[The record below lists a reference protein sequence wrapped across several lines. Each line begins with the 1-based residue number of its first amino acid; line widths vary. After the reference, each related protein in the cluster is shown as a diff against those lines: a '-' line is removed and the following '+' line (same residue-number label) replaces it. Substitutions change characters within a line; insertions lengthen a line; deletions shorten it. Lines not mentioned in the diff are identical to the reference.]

1 MVNISGSEPEDIG
14 SNPIFSTKKKI
25 KNIKHMNFIEE
36 KILDKGNLDKLTLR
50 FPPEPNGYLH
60 IGHAKSIILNFGLA
74 EKYNRPCNLRFD
86 DTNPTTED
94 SHYVE
99 SIIKDIEWLGYRPS
113 NIFYTSDYFDFLYNC
128 AISLI
133 KKGLAYVDDSTSE
146 EIANLKGTPTSAGK
160 DSPYKS
166 RTIEENL
173 DLFNRMRLGE
183 FTEGSK
189 ILRANIDMASPNMI
203 LRDPVLYRIISKSH
217 HRTGDTWKI
226 YPMYDFAHPLSDY
239 KEGITDSLCTLEF
252 EVHRPLYMWVLEN
265 CDLENPLPEETEFA
279 RLNIDY
285 TVMSKRKLKRLVE
298 ESYVDGWDD
307 PRMPTISGLR
317 RRGFTPESIKDFCDR
332 ISVTRKDGV
341 VSYSLLEECLRTDL
355 NKRSR
360 RLMGVMDPVKLV
372 VTNWDGSNRW
382 CEVDNNPED
391 ESAGRRMVSYCSE
404 FWIEREDFR
413 EEANNKFHRLKLG
426 GEVRLKG
433 LFIVKANEVI
443 KDENGEIVEI
453 RCTYD
458 HDAWIGAVEKK
469 VKGTIHWV
477 SVKHGVSMKVNE
489 YERLFIDATPDKSDE
504 DFISFINPN
513 SLSVNDKAVF
523 ESGVLDCKI
532 GEPVQMMRKG
542 YYVLDKDG
550 KSWNKT
556 VSLKEGWV
564 G

>member
-1 MVNISGSEPEDIG
+1 
-14 SNPIFSTKKKI
+14 
-25 KNIKHMNFIEE
+25 MNFIEE
-36 KILDKGNLDKLTLR
+36 KIISKGNLDRLKLR
-50 FPPEPNGYLH
+50 FPPEPNGAILDDGRVAGGLH

-74 EKYNRPCNLRFD
+74 EKYNAPCVLRFD
-86 DTNPTTED
+86 DTNPTTERKEFVD
-94 SHYVE
+94 SMIE
-99 SIIKDIEWLGYRPS
+99 DIKWLGYTPS
-113 NIFYTSDYFDFLYNC
+113 EIRYTSDYFEFLYDC
-128 AISLI
+128 AVTLI
-133 KKGLAYVDDSTSE
+133 KKGLAYVDDLTSE
-146 EIANLKGTPTSAGK
+146 EIANLKGTPTSSGK

-183 FTEGSK
+183 FKEGTK
-189 ILRANIDMASPNMI
+189 ILRASIDMASPNMI
-203 LRDPVLYRIISKSH
+203 LRDPVLYRIIEKTH

-252 EVHRPLYMWVLEN
+252 ELHKPLYMWVLEN
-265 CDLENPLPEETEFA
+265 CTDGINLPEETEFA

-285 TVMSKRKLKRLVE
+285 TVMSKRRLKRLVE
-298 ESYVDGWDD
+298 ENYVDGWDD

-332 ISVTRKDGV
+332 ISVTRKDSV

-355 NKRSR
+355 NKRSK
-360 RLMGVMDPVKLV
+360 RLMGVMDPIKLV
-372 VTNWDGSNRW
+372 VTNFEGDGF
-382 CEVDNNPED
+382 CEIDNNPED
-391 ESAGRRMVSYCSE
+391 ENYGKRKVAYCNE

-413 EEANNKFHRLKLG
+413 EEADKKYHRLKLG

-443 KDENGEIVEI
+443 KNDNGDILEIK
-453 RCTYD
+453 CTYD
-458 HDAWIGAVEKK
+458 HDAWIGITEKK

-489 YERLFIDATPDKSDE
+489 YERLFIDATPDKSDG
-504 DFISFINPN
+504 DFTTFINPN
-513 SLSVNDKAVF
+513 SLSINDKSIF
-523 ESGVLDCKI
+523 ESNVLECKI

>member
-1 MVNISGSEPEDIG
+1 
-14 SNPIFSTKKKI
+14 
-25 KNIKHMNFIEE
+25 MNFIEE

-94 SHYVE
+94 THFVE
-99 SIIKDIEWLGYRPS
+99 SIIKDIEWLGYKPA
-113 NIFYTSDYFDFLYNC
+113 NIFYTSDYFEFIYKC
-128 AISLI
+128 AVTLI

-146 EIANLKGTPTSAGK
+146 EIANLKGTPTVAGK

-183 FTEGSK
+183 FVEGSK

-203 LRDPVLYRIISKSH
+203 LRDPVIYRIISKSH

-239 KEGITDSLCTLEF
+239 NEGITDSLCTLEF

-317 RRGFTPESIKDFCDR
+317 RRGYTPSAIKDFCDR

-341 VSYSLLEECLRTDL
+341 VSYSLLEECLRTEL
-355 NKRSR
+355 NKTAP

-372 VTNWDGSNRW
+372 VTNFEGEGY
-382 CEVDNNPED
+382 CEIDNNPED
-391 ESAGRRMVSYCSE
+391 ENAGKRKVSYCNE
-404 FWIEREDFR
+404 FWIEKEDFR
-413 EEANNKFHRLKLG
+413 EEANNKYHRLKLG

-433 LFIVKANEVI
+433 LFIVKANEII
-443 KDENGEIVEI
+443 KDENGEIIEI

-458 HDAWIGAVEKK
+458 HDAWIGVTEKR

-477 SVKHGVSMKVNE
+477 SVNHGVKMKVND
-489 YERLFIDATPDKSDE
+489 YDRLFINSSPDKGDE
-504 DFISFINPN
+504 DFTTHVNPN
-513 SLSVNDKAVF
+513 SLVINDNAIF
-523 ESGVLDCKI
+523 EENVKDCKV
-532 GEPVQMMRKG
+532 GVPVQMMRKG

-550 KSWNKT
+550 KSWNRT

>member
-1 MVNISGSEPEDIG
+1 
-14 SNPIFSTKKKI
+14 
-25 KNIKHMNFIEE
+25 MNFIEE
-36 KILDKGNLDKLTLR
+36 KILEKNNLDRLKLR
-50 FPPEPNGYLH
+50 FPPENNGVLH
-60 IGHAKSIILNFGLA
+60 IGHAKSICLNFGLA

-86 DTNPTTED
+86 DTNPINESVEFTKAIIED
-94 SHYVE
+94 VN
-99 SIIKDIEWLGYRPS
+99 WLGFKPAE
-113 NIFYTSDYFDFLYNC
+113 ILHTSDYFEFLYNC
-128 AISLI
+128 AVTLI

-146 EIANLKGTPTSAGK
+146 EIALLKGTPTVPGK
-160 DSPYKS
+160 PSPYYS
-166 RTIEENL
+166 RTIDENL

-183 FTEGSK
+183 FSEGSK
-189 ILRANIDMASPNMI
+189 ILRAKIDMASPNMI
-203 LRDPVLYRIISKSH
+203 LRDPVIYRIINTTH
-217 HRTGDTWKI
+217 HHTGDTWKI

-239 KEGITDSLCTLEF
+239 IEGITDSLCTLEF

-265 CDLENPLPEETEFA
+265 CDLTNPLPEETEFA

-298 ESYVDGWDD
+298 EGFVSGWDD

-317 RRGFTPESIKDFCDR
+317 RRGFTPKSIRDFCET
-332 ISVTRKDGV
+332 ISVTKNESV
-341 VSYSLLEECLRTDL
+341 ISHKLLEECLRSDL
-355 NKRSR
+355 NKSAN

-391 ESAGRRMVSYCSE
+391 ENSGKRKISYCKE

-413 EEANNKFHRLKLG
+413 EEANNKYHRLKLG

-433 LFIVKANEVI
+433 LFIVKANEVV

-458 HDAWIGAVEKK
+458 HDAWIGKVEKK

-477 SVKHGVSMKVNE
+477 SVNHAVSLPVYE
-489 YERLFIDATPDKSDE
+489 YDRLFNHESPDKNED
-504 DFISFINPN
+504 DFINYLNPN
-513 SLSVNDKAVF
+513 SLVINNKAVF
-523 ESGVLDCKI
+523 EEAVLDCLP
-532 GEPVQMMRKG
+532 GVPVQMMRKG
-542 YYVLDKDG
+542 YYVMDKDG
-550 KSWNKT
+550 HLNRT